1 MKLTIM
7 DNGDYTFSGRAV
19 NVTAEKNKAC
29 AAYGKQV
36 LNYGCVFEA
45 LPDERQKTF
54 FAKSFGCKR
63 VVENHYLKTRQSV
76 YASERRTLTSAEY
89 KKTYLPALK
98 KEKPYLREPD
108 KFVYDSALIDADT
121 AYKNFFEGRAG
132 FPKFV
137 SKNKPNGN
145 SYTTHYTNGNISIF
159 KGKDGLPYIKLPKTV
174 AVRFILPK
182 GTSIG
187 DFTKPGLH
195 ILRATVKKT
204 GGRYTVSVGFE
215 TLIDK
220 IEPVKDIPVR
230 DVIGIDVGLK
240 DFCHYGTRDNKIS
253 VPNPRWIKLHAKRL
267 RRLQQSLSRKRYDRK
282 THKGSKNYYKALEKV
297 RREQKKTADQRRDF
311 HHKLSRKIADSCSVA
326 VCEDLNI
333 KGMMKNRHLS
343 KAIASVGW
351 GQFVTYLS
359 YKLERKGWLLIKV
372 GRFFPSSQNCHVCG
386 YKNTDVKDLSV
397 RKWKCPVCGT
407 FHDRDDNAVD
417 NMILEG
423 IRIFL
428 EERAAI
434 QKTAKTT

>member
-1 MKLTIM
+1 MELIIM
-7 DNGDYTFSGRAV
+7 DNGDYAFSGRAA
-19 NVTAEKNKAC
+19 NVTVEKNKAC

-63 VVENHYLKTRQSV
+63 VVENHYLETRQNIYV
-76 YASERRTLTSAEY
+76 SEKRTLTSAEY

-108 KFVYDSALIDADT
+108 KFVYDTALDDADA

-145 SYTTHYTNGNISIF
+145 SYTTRYTNNNIRIF
-159 KGKDGLPYIKLPKTV
+159 KGKDGLPYIKLPKAG

-182 GTSIG
+182 GMTIE
-187 DFTKPGLH
+187 DLTRPGLH
-195 ILRATVKKT
+195 ILRATVKKN
-204 GGRYTVSVGFE
+204 GKRYTVSIGFE

-220 IEPVKDIPVR
+220 IEPVSSVSIR

-240 DFCHYGTRDNKIS
+240 DFCHYGTTDEKVS
-253 VPNPRWIKLHAKRL
+253 VQNPRWIKLHAKRL
-267 RRLQQSLSRKRYDRK
+267 RRLQQSLSRKRYNQK

-311 HHKLSRKIADSCSVA
+311 HHKLSRKIADSCTIA

-343 KAIASVGW
+343 KATASVGW
-351 GQFVTYLS
+351 GQFITYLS
-359 YKLERKGWLLIKV
+359 YKLERKGGKLVKV
-372 GRFFPSSQNCHVCG
+372 GRFFPSSQTCHICG
-386 YKNTDVKDLSV
+386 YKNIDVKDLSV
-397 RKWKCPVCGT
+397 RKWICPVCGT
-407 FHDRDDNAVD
+407 LHDRDDNAVD
-417 NMILEG
+417 NLIREG
-423 IRIFL
+423 ARIFR
-428 EERAAI
+428 EGQAET
-434 QKTAKTT
+434 QKTA